1 MNSTRHSQSIMRAL
15 IVSPAAPG
23 RIDVLDV
30 AAPIANHSEV
40 LVEVRAISLNR
51 GEMRALRTAE
61 AGITPGWDF
70 AGVLLEDIGD
80 QLKAGSRVAGIVEQ
94 GAWAELVA
102 VQRDWIAPI
111 PDGMTFTQAA
121 ALPTAGLTALR
132 TLRLGGAGIGDRVLI
147 TGAAGGVGQFTVQL
161 AVHAGAKVTA
171 LVSGVGDVERI
182 SSLGAHHVVTDV
194 EQLRQRFDV
203 IIESV
208 GGEILGRALSML
220 DPRGSLVTF
229 GNTSDAPTTFNARD
243 VYNGA
248 LVKML
253 GFELFFDPVP
263 FGRDLA
269 VLLGMTA
276 RGELNPHVVD
286 VLPWTDMA
294 HALERLDNR
303 AVGGKLILTV
313 DQ

>member
-1 MNSTRHSQSIMRAL
+1 MRAL
-15 IVSPAAPG
+15 VVSPAAPG

-30 AAPIANHSEV
+30 AAPMAHHSEV
-40 LVEVRAISLNR
+40 LVEVRAVSLNR
-51 GEMRALRTAE
+51 GEMRALRTAD
-61 AGITPGWDF
+61 AGIIPGWDF
-70 AGVLLEDIGD
+70 AGVLLKDADD
-80 QLKAGSRVAGIVEQ
+80 QLKAGSRVVGIVEQ

-102 VQRDWIAPI
+102 VRRDWIAPI
-111 PDGMTFTQAA
+111 PDGVTFAQAA
-121 ALPTAGLTALR
+121 ALPIAGLTALR

-147 TGAAGGVGQFTVQL
+147 TGAGGGVGQLTVQL
-161 AVHAGAKVTA
+161 AVRAGADVTA
-171 LVSGVGDVERI
+171 LVVGASDVARI
-182 SSLGAHHVVTDV
+182 SALGAHHVVTDIRKR
-194 EQLRQRFDV
+194 RQRFDV

-208 GGEILGRALSML
+208 GGEVLGRALSML

-229 GNTSDAPTTFNARD
+229 GNTSDAPTTFNVRD

-248 LVKML
+248 LVKIL

-269 VLLGMTA
+269 VLLDMTA

-286 VLPWTDMA
+286 ILPWTDMA

-313 DQ
+313 GQ

>member
-1 MNSTRHSQSIMRAL
+1 MNSSRPWEMRAL
-15 IVSPAAPG
+15 VVSPAAPG
-23 RIDVLDV
+23 RIDVRDV
-30 AAPIANHSEV
+30 APPIAYPNEL
-40 LVEVRAISLNR
+40 LVEVRAVSLNR
-51 GEMRALRTAE
+51 GEMRALRTAD
-61 AGITPGWDF
+61 AGIIPGWDF
-70 AGVLLEDIGD
+70 AGVLLEDIDD
-80 QLKAGSRVAGIVEQ
+80 QLKAGSRIAGIVEQ
-94 GAWAELVA
+94 GSWAELVA
-102 VQRDWIAPI
+102 VRRDWIAAI
-111 PDGMTFTQAA
+111 PNGVTFAQAA

-132 TLRLGGAGIGDRVLI
+132 TLRLGRAGVGDRVLI

-161 AVHAGAKVTA
+161 AVRAGADVTA
-171 LVSGVGDVERI
+171 LVSGAGDVARVRA
-182 SSLGAHHVVTDV
+182 LGAHDVVTDV
-194 EQLRQRFDV
+194 RKLHQRFDV

-220 DPRGSLVTF
+220 DPRGNLVTF
-229 GNTSDAPTTFNARD
+229 GNTSDAPSTFNVRD

-286 VLPWTDMA
+286 ILPWTDMA
-294 HALERLDNR
+294 HALQRLDNR

-313 DQ
+313 GQ